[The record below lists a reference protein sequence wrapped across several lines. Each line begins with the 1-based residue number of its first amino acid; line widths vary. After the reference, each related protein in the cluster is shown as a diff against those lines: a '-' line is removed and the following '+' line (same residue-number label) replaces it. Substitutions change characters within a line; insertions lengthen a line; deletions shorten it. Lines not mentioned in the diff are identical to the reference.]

1 MLIHLQKLNKTIYF
15 QKPYEISHENFFCF
29 LNILW
34 LHISAILWILLKMNK
49 NLNLEN
55 KFITFFCK
63 FYKGDEFENAFQKF
77 SKLSENIRKHTANIK
92 E

>member
-1 MLIHLQKLNKTIYF
+1 
-15 QKPYEISHENFFCF
+15 
-29 LNILW
+29 
-34 LHISAILWILLKMNK
+34 MNK

-55 KFITFFCK
+55 KFITFFGK
-63 FYKGDEFENAFQKF
+63 FYKSDEFENAFQKF